1 MERRR
6 GGSPFVTSFDGSRRA
21 RGGSAAEAHPAGI
34 AWLLAVTLRG
44 VFHTAALSVRSPG
57 GGTHKASP
65 SRGTTV
71 AGTPRP
77 PGPGLTCP
85 LSKPR
90 SQRLGPDSR
99 FSVPPPTPKPH
110 TAQPPSRLFL
120 FGKPQE
126 ALWDTV
132 PVKQAPTEIG
142 SRNKIKRIRRSGSNL
157 PPRSPQWLFCTL
169 TCFRIKLYVSDEHRR
184 ADTAASRR
192 APGKGRGLA
201 AVNRTGGLGALG
213 NQRESRDRAG
223 VSKGGSR
230 YGGLGRS
237 IDLGR
242 MSGKDRIEV
251 FPSRMA
257 QTIMKARLKGAQTGR
272 NLLKK
277 KSDAL
282 TLRFRQILK
291 KIIETKMLMGEVM
304 REAAFS
310 LAEAKFTA
318 GDFSTTVIQ
327 NVNKAQV
334 KIRAKKD
341 NVAGVTLPV
350 FEHYQEGGDSYEL
363 TGLARGGEQ
372 LAKLK
377 RNYAK
382 AVELLVELASLQTS
396 FVTLDEAIKITNRR
410 VNAIE
415 HVIIPRIERT
425 LSYIIT
431 ELDEREREE
440 FYRLKKIQEKK
451 KVLKE
456 KNEKLQELRKAAGE
470 QEPANLL
477 AEEKDEDLLFE

>member
-1 MERRR
+1 M
-6 GGSPFVTSFDGSRRA
+6 
-21 RGGSAAEAHPAGI
+21 
-34 AWLLAVTLRG
+34 
-44 VFHTAALSVRSPG
+44 
-57 GGTHKASP
+57 
-65 SRGTTV
+65 
-71 AGTPRP
+71 
-77 PGPGLTCP
+77 
-85 LSKPR
+85 
-90 SQRLGPDSR
+90 
-99 FSVPPPTPKPH
+99 PH
-110 TAQPPSRLFL
+110 TYTQWDESLTPFILLTQLLFL
-120 FGKPQE
+120 F
-126 ALWDTV
+126 LCLSFS
-132 PVKQAPTEIG
+132 
-142 SRNKIKRIRRSGSNL
+142 SR
-157 PPRSPQWLFCTL
+157 
-169 TCFRIKLYVSDEHRR
+169 
-184 ADTAASRR
+184 
-192 APGKGRGLA
+192 
-201 AVNRTGGLGALG
+201 
-213 NQRESRDRAG
+213 
-223 VSKGGSR
+223 
-230 YGGLGRS
+230 
-237 IDLGR
+237 
-242 MSGKDRIEV
+242 
-251 FPSRMA
+251 A
-257 QTIMKARLKGAQTGR
+257 QSIMKARLKGAQTGR

-282 TLRFRQILK
+282 TMRFRQILK

-334 KIRAKKD
+334 KVRARKD

-415 HVIIPRIERT
+415 HVIIPKIERT
-425 LSYIIT
+425 LSYIVT

-451 KVLKE
+451 KIIKE
-456 KNEKLQELRKAAGE
+456 KAEKERAKWANTGGP
-470 QEPANLL
+470 EPSNLL
-477 AEEKDEDLLFE
+477 AEDRDEDLLFD

>member
-1 MERRR
+1 
-6 GGSPFVTSFDGSRRA
+6 
-21 RGGSAAEAHPAGI
+21 
-34 AWLLAVTLRG
+34 
-44 VFHTAALSVRSPG
+44 
-57 GGTHKASP
+57 
-65 SRGTTV
+65 
-71 AGTPRP
+71 
-77 PGPGLTCP
+77 
-85 LSKPR
+85 
-90 SQRLGPDSR
+90 
-99 FSVPPPTPKPH
+99 
-110 TAQPPSRLFL
+110 
-120 FGKPQE
+120 
-126 ALWDTV
+126 
-132 PVKQAPTEIG
+132 
-142 SRNKIKRIRRSGSNL
+142 
-157 PPRSPQWLFCTL
+157 
-169 TCFRIKLYVSDEHRR
+169 
-184 ADTAASRR
+184 
-192 APGKGRGLA
+192 
-201 AVNRTGGLGALG
+201 
-213 NQRESRDRAG
+213 
-223 VSKGGSR
+223 
-230 YGGLGRS
+230 
-237 IDLGR
+237 
-242 MSGKDRIEV
+242 MSGKDRIEI

-291 KIIETKMLMGEVM
+291 KIIEVEWS
-304 REAAFS
+304 S
-310 LAEAKFTA
+310 LRSSCWFT
-318 GDFSTTVIQ
+318 SLKTTTVIQ

-350 FEHYQEGGDSYEL
+350 FEHYHEGTDSYEL

-425 LSYIIT
+425 LAYIIT

-451 KVLKE
+451 KILKE
-456 KNEKLQELRKAAGE
+456 KSDKDLEQRRAAGE
-470 QEPANLL
+470 VMEPANLL